1 MDQGLIIQK
10 VKSSCGELSKKSNK
24 RTSTNHRKQDADLK
38 FVNSTTSRSS
48 RIQAKHH
55 NYPSTRTYIT
65 TVHTNT
71 RKYTH
76 TRLRVADGVFS
87 IVRFVHLHVGMCVVG
102 LPGSVEL

>member
-1 MDQGLIIQK
+1 MRRTIQEK
-10 VKSSCGELSKKSNK
+10 QQ
-24 RTSTNHRKQDADLK
+24 RTTTNRRKHDADLNLK
-38 FVNSTTSRSS
+38 FVNSTLSRSS
-48 RIQAKHH
+48 RTQAKYH

-87 IVRFVHLHVGMCVVG
+87 IVCFVHLHVGMCVVG